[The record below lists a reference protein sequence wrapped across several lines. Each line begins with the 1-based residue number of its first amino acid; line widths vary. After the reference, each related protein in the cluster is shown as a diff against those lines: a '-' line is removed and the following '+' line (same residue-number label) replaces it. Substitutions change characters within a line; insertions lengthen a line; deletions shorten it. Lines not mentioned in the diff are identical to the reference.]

1 MPEQDDI
8 FNTGV
13 PMSNG
18 IGGTVEQG
26 SSSTGGGAPRPG
38 NTNTPAGNSAG
49 ASNTP
54 TPSPPAAAGTNN
66 PGGSQA
72 QSNVEYVKRAIDKYF
87 GASALIFSFEMI
99 VDIYI
104 DKVLMFEAILQQ
116 YIKKAEEAGAKAEEI
131 KQIKENFKKEKEALV
146 EYYLHGP
153 GMAELKKKFNELK
166 FTIHQLKTTITSIP
180 KDFAKMVAEA
190 TMPNVL
196 GPVSPNPFSTVL
208 KIYNGIVRIKRML
221 DAIFIALQ
229 TFISVAES
237 LGVSKTKP
245 FEEFMGVIAAPLRA
259 LEGLSG
265 KIKKKEESLSADLEM
280 QGKIEE
286 AKKNWSYPHPNGK
299 VMNAKQVED
308 LARGDRFKMYQFP
321 LTGKNRKDLNNFIKH
336 DGTVWKAKR
345 ADDAKVILKYDD
357 WTNWMLAELKKS
369 QQASTSGGGT
379 SYSNGTFYPNTSQL
393 DFSQV
398 SLPSILGTSEGA
410 MGPSA

>member
-1 MPEQDDI
+1 MPEQDNI

-26 SSSTGGGAPRPG
+26 SSSSGGGAPRPG
-38 NTNTPAGNSAG
+38 NTNSAG

-54 TPSPPAAAGTNN
+54 TPSPPAAPGTNN
-66 PGGSQA
+66 PSGSQA
-72 QSNVEYVKRAIDKYF
+72 ESNVEYVKGAIDKYF

-104 DKVLMFEAILQQ
+104 EKVLMFEALLQQ
-116 YIKKAEEAGAKAEEI
+116 YIKKAEEAGAKVEEI
-131 KQIKENFKKEKEALV
+131 KQIKENFKKEKDALV

-153 GMAELKKKFNELK
+153 GKEELKKKFNELK

-196 GPVSPNPFSTVL
+196 GPVAPNPFSTVL
-208 KIYNGIVRIKRML
+208 KIYNGIVTIKRTL

-245 FEEFMGVIAAPLRA
+245 FEEFMGVIATPLRA
-259 LEGLSG
+259 LEGLFG
-265 KIKKKEESLSADLEM
+265 KVKEKEESLSADLEM
-280 QGKIEE
+280 QGKIDE
-286 AKKNWSYPHPNGK
+286 AKKGWSYPHANGK
-299 VMNAKQVED
+299 LMNAEQVEE
-308 LARGDRFKMYQFP
+308 LARDDRFKMYQFP
-321 LTGKNRKDLNNFIKH
+321 LTGGNRKDLKNFIKK
-336 DGTVWKAKR
+336 DGTDWKARR
-345 ADDAKVILKYDD
+345 ADDAEIILKYDD
-357 WTNWMLAELKKS
+357 WTNWMLAKLKNS
-369 QQASTSGGGT
+369 QQAATSGGRVST
-379 SYSNGTFYPNTSQL
+379 SNDAQL
-393 DFSQV
+393 SG
-398 SLPSILGTSEGA
+398 STTLGTSEGA